1 MHLDEEEELRVGV
14 WGGALVKSKLHLQY
28 FTENVKS
35 TYPAAKIIL
44 PEKDACDG
52 ACMIALANARS

>member
-1 MHLDEEEELRVGV
+1 M
-14 WGGALVKSKLHLQY
+14 KSKLHLQY

-35 TYPAAKIIL
+35 KYPAAKIIL

-52 ACMIALANARS
+52 ACMMALANARS